1 MSRVLVLGGGGFG
14 TCLSNLLTENGN
26 EVYLWEYNEKV
37 RELIRTEHENKVFLP
52 GIKLSHDLNVIDNY
66 TEFLANEKVDFIL
79 LATPCQFLRDL
90 LKNLK
95 KSLTYNII
103 FINIAKG
110 IEISSKKRMSEVV
123 KEELN
128 GLDYEYGILTG
139 PTHAEDLAKKMP
151 SAILA
156 ASESQETAEKIQ
168 KLFNNEYLRVYT
180 GSDVIGA
187 ELGGSLKNCLAIAAG
202 MADGLGLGDNSKA
215 AILTRGINEIIRIG
229 EFYGADPKTFFGLSG
244 LGDIIVTCTSKH
256 SRNRHVGEELGKGR
270 KLVDILANMNGVS
283 EGCETVKALYKII
296 NDEKIDAPIFT
307 ELYKVLYEN
316 ETLDSLF
323 SNLMNRKLRSEF

>member
-103 FINIAKG
+103 FINI
-110 IEISSKKRMSEVV
+110 IISFYYPNTITIVNIMI
-123 KEELN
+123 N
-128 GLDYEYGILTG
+128 I
-139 PTHAEDLAKKMP
+139 
-151 SAILA
+151 
-156 ASESQETAEKIQ
+156 
-168 KLFNNEYLRVYT
+168 YLW
-180 GSDVIGA
+180 S
-187 ELGGSLKNCLAIAAG
+187 
-202 MADGLGLGDNSKA
+202 
-215 AILTRGINEIIRIG
+215 
-229 EFYGADPKTFFGLSG
+229 
-244 LGDIIVTCTSKH
+244 
-256 SRNRHVGEELGKGR
+256 
-270 KLVDILANMNGVS
+270 
-283 EGCETVKALYKII
+283 
-296 NDEKIDAPIFT
+296 
-307 ELYKVLYEN
+307 
-316 ETLDSLF
+316 
-323 SNLMNRKLRSEF
+323 